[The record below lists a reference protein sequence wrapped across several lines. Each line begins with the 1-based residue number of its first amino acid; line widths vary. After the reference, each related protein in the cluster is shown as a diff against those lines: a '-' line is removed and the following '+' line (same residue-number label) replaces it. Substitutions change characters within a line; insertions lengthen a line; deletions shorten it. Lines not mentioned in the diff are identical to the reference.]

1 MDSAN
6 VPCETAEPG
15 VITRDVL
22 VSLVIDQGPKKEAGR
37 LFLQDGIE
45 LDKVKEIRI
54 QFLSK

>member
-1 MDSAN
+1 MESASAA
-6 VPCETAEPG
+6 CETANPG
-15 VITRDVL
+15 VITRDLL

-45 LDKVKEIRI
+45 LDRVKEIRI